1 MIVTTGKDE
10 GADTDANVYINVAG
24 DRGDTGKRLL
34 LQSNNV
40 KKFKCGQVCF

>member
-24 DRGDTGKRLL
+24 DRGDTGNRLL

-40 KKFKCGQVCF
+40 KKFKCGQVSF